1 MGYNRIMNTDDI
13 IKLYTIDKWSLRM
26 IAEKYQTNH
35 HYIKRLLLKQGIVI
49 IKNNHKK
56 SLTEEHKNNIS
67 KSRKKLKDMGWK
79 PYNLGL
85 KTMSRK
91 NGKELIYKNMK
102 AHLKYD
108 VSLDWLMSFED
119 IEKLKLLNKSISRK
133 RDCIGFNTELY
144 IKFIEKFYYDTQF
157 NLIYSFWLKK
167 QDKYS
172 KPSLDHIIP
181 RSKGGKLNDL
191 NNLQFI
197 TWLENRIKND
207 LDVDEWNTIKNNIKD
222 YLI

>member
-79 PYNLGL
+79 PYNLEL

-91 NGKELIYKNMK
+91 NGKELIY
-102 AHLKYD
+102 
-108 VSLDWLMSFED
+108 
-119 IEKLKLLNKSISRK
+119 I
-133 RDCIGFNTELY
+133 
-144 IKFIEKFYYDTQF
+144 
-157 NLIYSFWLKK
+157 
-167 QDKYS
+167 
-172 KPSLDHIIP
+172 
-181 RSKGGKLNDL
+181 
-191 NNLQFI
+191 
-197 TWLENRIKND
+197 
-207 LDVDEWNTIKNNIKD
+207 
-222 YLI
+222 